1 MIHKHIGGKKNQRSV
16 KNSLDYL
23 LRTKKPEEQKF
34 VEVLSQTNRSDI
46 ENFNEYIKE
55 KNFKNP
61 FITGVLSFE
70 EKDIDPELKTKIM
83 NEFEEMMFS
92 GIEPENRPPVIWI
105 QHKDKNRLELNYTTF
120 NSLMNKKHFQCYYH
134 LSDKKLFNSFCEK
147 INYEN
152 NISSVLDVKEHKERN
167 TLVNTLNTKIPA
179 DKKAIVEK
187 LQEDIL
193 SKIITEEI
201 NNREELISFIQSK
214 NIIINRVRENAISIK
229 FSKEDKPLSLKGDIY
244 EQGRDYKTYRTEST
258 IDHRADQQYV
268 ENQLRHHRE
277 NFDTELK
284 KRHSR
289 NRTRFKSTQSKDQK
303 NVEYRV
309 KKANDSKNVRSEI
322 PDNNNVPV
330 RNEPD
335 IDFFHNN
342 KTIEDVS
349 NEQNFTNDKTKP
361 REEEPA
367 KFDLS
372 REIETANTQQQFIR
386 SRVEEVGRNQQQFR
400 KSLDRT
406 QERSGVCRRSLHSI
420 IHNIRRYVR
429 TFSIHTRQNERRQKI
444 EHRQKIF
451 LEKLKTQQEKNN
463 QRSVVRS
470 RFKPY

>member
-23 LRTKKPEEQKF
+23 LRTNKPEEQQF

-83 NEFEEMMFS
+83 NDFEDMMFS

-167 TLVNTLNTKIPA
+167 TLVNTINTKIPA

-229 FSKEDKPLSLKGDIY
+229 FSKEDKPISLKGDIY
-244 EQGRDYKTYRTEST
+244 EQSRDYKTYRTEST

-289 NRTRFKSTQSKDQK
+289 NRTRFKPTQSKDQK

-309 KKANDSKNVRSEI
+309 KKANDR
-322 PDNNNVPV
+322 
-330 RNEPD
+330 
-335 IDFFHNN
+335 
-342 KTIEDVS
+342 TIEDVS

-386 SRVEEVGRNQQQFR
+386 SRVEEVRRNQQQFR

-470 RFKPY
+470 RFKPH

>member
-46 ENFNEYIKE
+46 ENFNEYIKD

-83 NEFEEMMFS
+83 NDFEDMMFS

-152 NISSVLDVKEHKERN
+152 NISSVLDVQEHKARN
-167 TLVNTLNTKIPA
+167 TLVNTLNNKIPEE
-179 DKKAIVEK
+179 KKAVVEK
-187 LQEDIL
+187 LQEEIL

-229 FSKEDKPLSLKGDIY
+229 FDKADNMNRTEITKLIEQNQQSITEQISSMSKTNSDTIEKILTQSLKKDTAEI
-244 EQGRDYKTYRTEST
+244 ELVLSQ
-258 IDHRADQQYV
+258 HRAKIRKML
-268 ENQLRHHRE
+268 N
-277 NFDTELK
+277 TELK
-284 KRHSR
+284 KQM
-289 NRTRFKSTQSKDQK
+289 T
-303 NVEYRV
+303 V
-309 KKANDSKNVRSEI
+309 KMLDLKYQTIIMILLGMNLI
-322 PDNNNVPV
+322 L
-330 RNEPD
+330 
-335 IDFFHNN
+335 IFFIII
-342 KTIEDVS
+342 K
-349 NEQNFTNDKTKP
+349 
-361 REEEPA
+361 
-367 KFDLS
+367 LS
-372 REIETANTQQQFIR
+372 RM
-386 SRVEEVGRNQQQFR
+386 
-400 KSLDRT
+400 
-406 QERSGVCRRSLHSI
+406 
-420 IHNIRRYVR
+420 
-429 TFSIHTRQNERRQKI
+429 
-444 EHRQKIF
+444 
-451 LEKLKTQQEKNN
+451 
-463 QRSVVRS
+463 
-470 RFKPY
+470 

>member
-23 LRTKKPEEQKF
+23 LRTNKPEEQQF

-70 EKDIDPELKTKIM
+70 EKDIDPKLKTKIM
-83 NEFEEMMFS
+83 NEFEEMMFE

-147 INYEN
+147 INYGN
-152 NISSVLDVKEHKERN
+152 NISSVLDVQEHKARN
-167 TLVNTLNTKIPA
+167 TLVNTLNNKIPEE
-179 DKKAIVEK
+179 KKAVVEK
-187 LQEDIL
+187 LQEEIL

-229 FSKEDKPLSLKGDIY
+229 FDKADKPISLKGDIY
-244 EQGRDYKTYRTEST
+244 EQNRDYKTYRTEST

-289 NRTRFKSTQSKDQK
+289 NRTRFKPTQSKDQK
-303 NVEYRV
+303 NVEFRI

-322 PDNNNVPV
+322 SDNNNVPS

-342 KTIEDVS
+342 KTMEDVS

-372 REIETANTQQQFIR
+372 REIETVNTQQQFIR
-386 SRVEEVGRNQQQFR
+386 SRVEEAGRNQQQFR

-406 QERSGVCRRSLHSI
+406 QERSRVCRRSLHSI
-420 IHNIRRYVR
+420 ISNIRRYVR
-429 TFSIHTRQNERRQKI
+429 TFSIHTRQNQRRQEI

-451 LEKLKTQQEKNN
+451 LEKLKNQQTQNH

-470 RFKPY
+470 RFKPH

>member
-23 LRTKKPEEQKF
+23 LRTNKPEEQQF

-70 EKDIDPELKTKIM
+70 EKDIDQELKTKIM
-83 NEFEEMMFS
+83 NEFEEMMFE

-167 TLVNTLNTKIPA
+167 TLVNTLNNKIPA

-229 FSKEDKPLSLKGDIY
+229 FDKTDKPISLKGDIY
-244 EQGRDYKTYRTEST
+244 EQNRDYKAYRTEST
-258 IDHRADQQYV
+258 INHRADQQYV
-268 ENQLRHHRE
+268 ENQLRQHRE

-289 NRTRFKSTQSKDQK
+289 NRTRFKPTQSKDQK
-303 NVEYRV
+303 NVEFRAN
-309 KKANDSKNVRSEI
+309 KTNDSKNIRSEI
-322 PDNNNVPV
+322 SDSNNNLTINKYNNDIF
-330 RNEPD
+330 RND
-335 IDFFHNN
+335 
-342 KTIEDVS
+342 KTFEDVS

-372 REIETANTQQQFIR
+372 REIEAVSTQQQFIR
-386 SRVEEVGRNQQQFR
+386 SGVEEAGRNQQQFR

-406 QERSGVCRRSLHSI
+406 KERSRVCRRSLHSI
-420 IHNIRRYVR
+420 ISNIRRYVR
-429 TFSIHTRQNERRQKI
+429 TFSINTRQNERRQQI

-451 LEKLKTQQEKNN
+451 LEKLKIQQEKNN

>member
-70 EKDIDPELKTKIM
+70 EKDIDPVLKTKIM
-83 NEFEEMMFS
+83 NDFEDMMFS

-152 NISSVLDVKEHKERN
+152 NISSVLDVQEHKARN
-167 TLVNTLNTKIPA
+167 TLVNTLNNKIPE
-179 DKKAIVEK
+179 DKKAVVEK
-187 LQEDIL
+187 LQEEIL

-229 FSKEDKPLSLKGDIY
+229 FDKADKPISLKGDIY
-244 EQGRDYKTYRTEST
+244 EQNRDYKTYRTEST

-268 ENQLRHHRE
+268 EKQLRQHRE

-289 NRTRFKSTQSKDQK
+289 NRTRFKPTQSKDQK

-309 KKANDSKNVRSEI
+309 KKANDSKNVRFEI
-322 PDNNNVPV
+322 SDINNISVINKSNNDIF
-330 RNEPD
+330 RND
-335 IDFFHNN
+335 
-342 KTIEDVS
+342 KTSEDVN

-361 REEEPA
+361 REEESA
-367 KFDLS
+367 KFDVS
-372 REIETANTQQQFIR
+372 REIETVNTQQQFIR
-386 SRVEEVGRNQQQFR
+386 ERVREISRNQQQFNNATD
-400 KSLDRT
+400 KT
-406 QERSGVCRRSLHSI
+406 QERSRVCRRSLHSI
-420 IHNIRRYVR
+420 ISNIRRYIR
-429 TFSIHTRQNERRQKI
+429 TLSINTRQNEKRQKL
-444 EHRQKIF
+444 EYRQKIF
-451 LEKLKTQQEKNN
+451 NEKQQEQNN
-463 QRSVVRS
+463 QRSVSRS
-470 RFKPY
+470 RFKPH

>member
-23 LRTKKPEEQKF
+23 LRTKKPEEQQF

-70 EKDIDPELKTKIM
+70 EKDIDSELKTKIM
-83 NEFEEMMFS
+83 NEFEEMMFE

-152 NISSVLDVKEHKERN
+152 NISSVLDVQEHKARN
-167 TLVNTLNTKIPA
+167 TLVNTLNNKIPE
-179 DKKAIVEK
+179 DKKAVVEK
-187 LQEDIL
+187 LQEEIL

-229 FSKEDKPLSLKGDIY
+229 FDKADKPISLKGDIY
-244 EQGRDYKTYRTEST
+244 EQNRDYKTYRTEPT
-258 IDHRADQQYV
+258 IDHRADKQYV
-268 ENQLRHHRE
+268 ENQLRQHRE

-303 NVEYRV
+303 NVEFRV

-322 PDNNNVPV
+322 SDNNNVSI

-342 KTIEDVS
+342 KTLENVN
-349 NEQNFTNDKTKP
+349 NEQNFTNDKAKS

-372 REIETANTQQQFIR
+372 REIEAVNTQQQYIR
-386 SRVEEVGRNQQQFR
+386 ERAEETGRNQQQFR

-406 QERSGVCRRSLHSI
+406 KERSGVCRRSLHSI

-429 TFSIHTRQNERRQKI
+429 TFSINTRQNERRQKI
-444 EHRQKIF
+444 ENRQKIF

>member
-1 MIHKHIGGKKNQRSV
+1 Q
-16 KNSLDYL
+16 
-23 LRTKKPEEQKF
+23 
-34 VEVLSQTNRSDI
+34 
-46 ENFNEYIKE
+46 
-55 KNFKNP
+55 
-61 FITGVLSFE
+61 
-70 EKDIDPELKTKIM
+70 
-83 NEFEEMMFS
+83 
-92 GIEPENRPPVIWI
+92 
-105 QHKDKNRLELNYTTF
+105 
-120 NSLMNKKHFQCYYH
+120 
-134 LSDKKLFNSFCEK
+134 
-147 INYEN
+147 
-152 NISSVLDVKEHKERN
+152 EHKARN
-167 TLVNTLNTKIPA
+167 TLVNTLNNKIPEE
-179 DKKAIVEK
+179 KKAVVEK
-187 LQEDIL
+187 LQEEIL

-229 FSKEDKPLSLKGDIY
+229 FDKADKPISLKGDIY
-244 EQGRDYKTYRTEST
+244 EQNRDYKTYRTEST

-349 NEQNFTNDKTKP
+349 NEQNITNDKTKP

>member
-83 NEFEEMMFS
+83 NEFEEMMFA

-187 LQEDIL
+187 LQEDIKKWQ
-193 SKIITEEI
+193 SICDEQAKYKF
-201 NNREELISFIQSK
+201 EL
-214 NIIINRVRENAISIK
+214 
-229 FSKEDKPLSLKGDIY
+229 D
-244 EQGRDYKTYRTEST
+244 
-258 IDHRADQQYV
+258 
-268 ENQLRHHRE
+268 
-277 NFDTELK
+277 ELK
-284 KRHSR
+284 ASLPKEK
-289 NRTRFKSTQSKDQK
+289 TLG
-303 NVEYRV
+303 EV
-309 KKANDSKNVRSEI
+309 KK
-322 PDNNNVPV
+322 
-330 RNEPD
+330 
-335 IDFFHNN
+335 
-342 KTIEDVS
+342 
-349 NEQNFTNDKTKP
+349 
-361 REEEPA
+361 
-367 KFDLS
+367 LS
-372 REIETANTQQQFIR
+372 IWEFMKW
-386 SRVEEVGRNQQQFR
+386 R
-400 KSLDRT
+400 KA
-406 QERSGVCRRSLHSI
+406 
-420 IHNIRRYVR
+420 
-429 TFSIHTRQNERRQKI
+429 
-444 EHRQKIF
+444 
-451 LEKLKTQQEKNN
+451 
-463 QRSVVRS
+463 
-470 RFKPY
+470 

>member
-23 LRTKKPEEQKF
+23 LRTNKPEEQKF

-83 NEFEEMMFS
+83 NDFEDMMFS

-152 NISSVLDVKEHKERN
+152 NISSVLDVQEHKERN
-167 TLVNTLNTKIPA
+167 KLVNTLNNKIPE
-179 DKKAIVEK
+179 DKKAVVEK
-187 LQEDIL
+187 LQEEIL

-229 FSKEDKPLSLKGDIY
+229 FDKADKPISLKGDIY
-244 EQGRDYKTYRTEST
+244 EQNRDYKTYRTEST

-268 ENQLRHHRE
+268 ENQLRQHRE
-277 NFDTELK
+277 NFDTELE

-289 NRTRFKSTQSKDQK
+289 NRTRFKPTQSQDQK
-303 NVEYRV
+303 NVEYRA

-349 NEQNFTNDKTKP
+349 NEQNFTNDKRKQ

-372 REIETANTQQQFIR
+372 REIESVNSQQQFIH
-386 SRVEEVGRNQQQFR
+386 SRVEEIRRNQLQFR

-406 QERSGVCRRSLHSI
+406 QERSRVCRRSLHSI

-451 LEKLKTQQEKNN
+451 LEKLKNQQTQNN

>member
-23 LRTKKPEEQKF
+23 LRAKKPEEQKF

-83 NEFEEMMFS
+83 NEFEEMMFE

-167 TLVNTLNTKIPA
+167 TLVNTLNNKIPA
-179 DKKAIVEK
+179 DKKAVVEK

-229 FSKEDKPLSLKGDIY
+229 FDKADKPISLKGDIY
-244 EQGRDYKTYRTEST
+244 EQNRDYKTYRTEST
-258 IDHRADQQYV
+258 INHRADQQYV
-268 ENQLRHHRE
+268 ENQLKHHRE

-289 NRTRFKSTQSKDQK
+289 NRTRFKPTQSKDQK
-303 NVEYRV
+303 NVEFRA

-322 PDNNNVPV
+322 SDSNN
-330 RNEPD
+330 D
-335 IDFFHNN
+335 ITINKHNNDFFRND

-361 REEEPA
+361 REKEPA

-451 LEKLKTQQEKNN
+451 LEKLKNQQTQNN

>member
-46 ENFNEYIKE
+46 ENFNEYIKD

-83 NEFEEMMFS
+83 NDFEDMMFS

-152 NISSVLDVKEHKERN
+152 NISSVLDVQEHKARN
-167 TLVNTLNTKIPA
+167 TLVNTLNNKIPEE
-179 DKKAIVEK
+179 KKAVVEK
-187 LQEDIL
+187 LQEEIL

-229 FSKEDKPLSLKGDIY
+229 FDKADKPISLKGDIY
-244 EQGRDYKTYRTEST
+244 EQNRDYKTYRTEST
-258 IDHRADQQYV
+258 INHRADQQYV

-289 NRTRFKSTQSKDQK
+289 NRTRFKPTQSKDQK
-303 NVEYRV
+303 NVEFRI

-322 PDNNNVPV
+322 SDSNNYLTINKYNNDIF
-330 RNEPD
+330 RND
-335 IDFFHNN
+335 
-342 KTIEDVS
+342 KTFEDVS

-372 REIETANTQQQFIR
+372 REIEAVNTQQQFIH
-386 SRVEEVGRNQQQFR
+386 SRIEETGRNQQQFR

-406 QERSGVCRRSLHSI
+406 KERSRVCRRSLHSI
-420 IHNIRRYVR
+420 ISNIRRYVR
-429 TFSIHTRQNERRQKI
+429 TFSINTRQNERRQQI
-444 EHRQKIF
+444 ENRQKIF

>member
-83 NEFEEMMFS
+83 NDFEDMMFS

-152 NISSVLDVKEHKERN
+152 NISSVLDVQEHKARN
-167 TLVNTLNTKIPA
+167 TLVNTLNNKIPE
-179 DKKAIVEK
+179 DKKAVVEK

-229 FSKEDKPLSLKGDIY
+229 FSKEDKPISLKGDIY
-244 EQGRDYKTYRTEST
+244 EQNRDYKTYRTEST

-268 ENQLRHHRE
+268 ESQLRQHRE
-277 NFDTELK
+277 NFDTELE

-289 NRTRFKSTQSKDQK
+289 NRTRFKPTQSQDQK
-303 NVEYRV
+303 NAEYRA

-342 KTIEDVS
+342 KTFEDVS
-349 NEQNFTNDKTKP
+349 NEQNFTNDKRKQ

-372 REIETANTQQQFIR
+372 REIESVNSQQQFIH
-386 SRVEEVGRNQQQFR
+386 SRVEEVRRNQLQFR

-429 TFSIHTRQNERRQKI
+429 TFSINTRQNERRQKI

>member
-23 LRTKKPEEQKF
+23 LRTNKPEEQQF

-70 EKDIDPELKTKIM
+70 EKDIDPKLKTKIM
-83 NEFEEMMFS
+83 NEFEEMMFE

-167 TLVNTLNTKIPA
+167 TLVNTLNNKIPA

-201 NNREELISFIQSK
+201 NSREELISFIQSK

-229 FSKEDKPLSLKGDIY
+229 FDKADKPISLKGDIY
-244 EQGRDYKTYRTEST
+244 EQNRDYKTYRTEST

-268 ENQLRHHRE
+268 ENQLRNHRE

-289 NRTRFKSTQSKDQK
+289 NRTRFKPTQSKDQK
-303 NVEYRV
+303 NVEFRV

-322 PDNNNVPV
+322 SDNNNVPF
-330 RNEPD
+330 RNEPN

-342 KTIEDVS
+342 KTMEDVS

-372 REIETANTQQQFIR
+372 REIETVNTQQQFIR
-386 SRVEEVGRNQQQFR
+386 SRVEEAGRNQQQFR

-406 QERSGVCRRSLHSI
+406 QERSRVCRRSLHSI
-420 IHNIRRYVR
+420 ISNIRRYVR
-429 TFSIHTRQNERRQKI
+429 TLSIHTRQNERRQKI
-444 EHRQKIF
+444 F
-451 LEKLKTQQEKNN
+451 LEKLKKQQTQNN

-470 RFKPY
+470 RFIPH

>member
-23 LRTKKPEEQKF
+23 LRTNKPEEQQF

-83 NEFEEMMFS
+83 NDFEDMMFS

-167 TLVNTLNTKIPA
+167 TLVNTLNNKIPA

-214 NIIINRVRENAISIK
+214 NIII
-229 FSKEDKPLSLKGDIY
+229 
-244 EQGRDYKTYRTEST
+244 TYRTEST

-303 NVEYRV
+303 NVEFRV

-322 PDNNNVPV
+322 PDNNNVSI

-342 KTIEDVS
+342 KTMEDVS

-372 REIETANTQQQFIR
+372 REIETVNTQQQFIR
-386 SRVEEVGRNQQQFR
+386 SRVEEAGRNQQQFR

-406 QERSGVCRRSLHSI
+406 QERSRVCRRSLHSI
-420 IHNIRRYVR
+420 ISNIRRYVR
-429 TFSIHTRQNERRQKI
+429 TLSIHTRQNERRQKNRI
-444 EHRQKIF
+444 RTVLNTLLTHYD
-451 LEKLKTQQEKNN
+451 KTLTVNK
-463 QRSVVRS
+463 
-470 RFKPY
+470 

>member
-23 LRTKKPEEQKF
+23 LRTKKPEEQQF

-70 EKDIDPELKTKIM
+70 EKDIDSELKTKIM
-83 NEFEEMMFS
+83 NEFEEMMFE

-152 NISSVLDVKEHKERN
+152 NISSVLDVQEHKARN
-167 TLVNTLNTKIPA
+167 TLVNTLNNKIPE
-179 DKKAIVEK
+179 DKKAVVEK
-187 LQEDIL
+187 LQEEIL

-229 FSKEDKPLSLKGDIY
+229 FDKADKPISLKGDIY
-244 EQGRDYKTYRTEST
+244 EQNRDYKTYRTEST

-289 NRTRFKSTQSKDQK
+289 NRTRFKPTQSKDQK
-303 NVEYRV
+303 NVEFRI

-322 PDNNNVPV
+322 SDSNNYLTINKYNNDIF
-330 RNEPD
+330 RND
-335 IDFFHNN
+335 
-342 KTIEDVS
+342 KTFEDVS

-372 REIETANTQQQFIR
+372 REIEAVNTQQQFIH
-386 SRVEEVGRNQQQFR
+386 SRIEETGRNQQQFR

-406 QERSGVCRRSLHSI
+406 KERSRVCRRSLHSI
-420 IHNIRRYVR
+420 ISNIRRYVR
-429 TFSIHTRQNERRQKI
+429 TFSINTRQNERRQQI
-444 EHRQKIF
+444 ENRQKIF
-451 LEKLKTQQEKNN
+451 LEKLKNQQTQNN

>member
-16 KNSLDYL
+16 KNSLNYL
-23 LRTKKPEEQKF
+23 LRTNKPEEQQF

-70 EKDIDPELKTKIM
+70 EKDIDPKLKTKIM
-83 NEFEEMMFS
+83 NEFEEMMFE

-167 TLVNTLNTKIPA
+167 TLVNTLNNKIPA

-229 FSKEDKPLSLKGDIY
+229 FDKADKPISLKGDIY
-244 EQGRDYKTYRTEST
+244 EQNRDYKTYRTKST

-289 NRTRFKSTQSKDQK
+289 NRTRFKPTQSKDQK
-303 NVEYRV
+303 NIEFRV
-309 KKANDSKNVRSEI
+309 NKANDSKNVRSEI
-322 PDNNNVPV
+322 SDSNNNLTINKYNNDIF
-330 RNEPD
+330 RND
-335 IDFFHNN
+335 
-342 KTIEDVS
+342 KTFEDVS

-367 KFDLS
+367 KFNLS
-372 REIETANTQQQFIR
+372 REIEAVNTQQQFIH
-386 SRVEEVGRNQQQFR
+386 SRIEETGRNQQQFR

-406 QERSGVCRRSLHSI
+406 KERSRVCRRSLHSI
-420 IHNIRRYVR
+420 ISNIRRYVR
-429 TFSIHTRQNERRQKI
+429 TFSINTRQNERRQQI
-444 EHRQKIF
+444 ENRQKIF

>member
-23 LRTKKPEEQKF
+23 LRTNKPEEQQF

-83 NEFEEMMFS
+83 NDFEDMMFS
-92 GIEPENRPPVIWI
+92 GIDPENRPPVIWI

-147 INYEN
+147 VNYEN
-152 NISSVLDVKEHKERN
+152 NISSVLDVQEHKERN
-167 TLVNTLNTKIPA
+167 TLVNTLNNKIPE
-179 DKKAIVEK
+179 DKKAVVEK

-229 FSKEDKPLSLKGDIY
+229 FDKADKPISLKGDIY
-244 EQGRDYKTYRTEST
+244 EQNRDYKTYRTESK
-258 IDHRADQQYV
+258 INHRADQQYV
-268 ENQLRHHRE
+268 ENQLRQHRE
-277 NFDTELK
+277 NFDTEIK
-284 KRHSR
+284 KRNSR

-303 NVEYRV
+303 NVECRV
-309 KKANDSKNVRSEI
+309 KKSNDNKNVRSEI
-322 PDNNNVPV
+322 SDNNNVLIG
-330 RNEPD
+330 NEPN
-335 IDFFHNN
+335 INFLHNN
-342 KTIEDVS
+342 KTIEDVN
-349 NEQNFTNDKTKP
+349 NEQNFTNNKTKP

-372 REIETANTQQQFIR
+372 REIEAANNQQQFIYK
-386 SRVEEVGRNQQQFR
+386 RVEEVGRNQQQFR

>member
-23 LRTKKPEEQKF
+23 LRTNKPEEQKF

-83 NEFEEMMFS
+83 NDFEEMMFE

-152 NISSVLDVKEHKERN
+152 NISSVLDVQEHKARN
-167 TLVNTLNTKIPA
+167 TLVNTLNNKIPEE
-179 DKKAIVEK
+179 KKAVVEK
-187 LQEDIL
+187 LQEEIL

-229 FSKEDKPLSLKGDIY
+229 FDKADKPISLKGDIY
-244 EQGRDYKTYRTEST
+244 EQNRDYKTYRTEST

-289 NRTRFKSTQSKDQK
+289 NRTRFKPTQSKDQK
-303 NVEYRV
+303 NVEFRI

-322 PDNNNVPV
+322 SDSNNHLTINKYNNDIF
-330 RNEPD
+330 RND
-335 IDFFHNN
+335 
-342 KTIEDVS
+342 KTFEDVS

-372 REIETANTQQQFIR
+372 REIEAVNTQQQFIH
-386 SRVEEVGRNQQQFR
+386 SRIEETGRNQQQFR

-406 QERSGVCRRSLHSI
+406 KERSRVCRRSLHSI
-420 IHNIRRYVR
+420 ISNIRRYVR
-429 TFSIHTRQNERRQKI
+429 TFSINTRQNERRQQI
-444 EHRQKIF
+444 ENRQKIF
-451 LEKLKTQQEKNN
+451 LEKLKNQQTQNN